1 MNVTLRQLKV
11 FASVARHMSY
21 TRAAEELHLSQPAVS
36 MQIKQL
42 EENVG
47 LHLFEQ
53 VGRGIHLTEA
63 GQEVHQCS
71 RVIQQQLNDTIAAL
85 EQMKGMQRG
94 RLSLAVAS
102 TANYFATRLIATF
115 SQRVER
121 LTVSLDVTN
130 REGLLH
136 DLENNETDLVIMGK
150 PPEELDLV
158 AEPFMDNPLVIIAA
172 PDHPFARRR
181 RIPLSDL
188 QREIFV
194 VREPVSG
201 TRIAMERF
209 FAEKGVRL
217 MTGMEMRSNEA
228 VQQAVQAGLGLGI
241 VSIHT
246 LELEL
251 ETRRLT
257 VLDVEGFP
265 IMRQWYIV
273 HRAGKRFSPVA
284 QLFKSFVLQEAAS
297 LWRLPGQGAVPV
309 RRERHKDEN
318 ADG

>member
-1 MNVTLRQLKV
+1 MHVTLRQLKV

-53 VGRGIHLTEA
+53 LGRAIHLTEA
-63 GQEVHQCS
+63 GQEVYQCS
-71 RVIQQQLNDTIAAL
+71 RVIQQQLDDTEAAL

-94 RLSLAVAS
+94 RLNLAVAS
-102 TANYFATRLIATF
+102 TANYFATHLIATF
-115 SQRVER
+115 SRRVEQ
-121 LTVSLDVTN
+121 LTVSLNVTN

-136 DLENNETDLVIMGK
+136 ALENNETDLVIMGQ

-158 AEPFMDNPLVIIAA
+158 AEPFMDNPLVVIAA
-172 PDHPFARRR
+172 PDHPFIRRR
-181 RIPLSDL
+181 RIPLADL
-188 QREIFV
+188 QGDSFV
-194 VREPVSG
+194 VREPASG
-201 TRIAMERF
+201 TRSAMERF
-209 FAEKGVRL
+209 FAEHGVRL
-217 MTGMEMRSNEA
+217 RTGMEMRSNEA

-251 ETRRLT
+251 ETGRLA

-284 QLFKSFVLQEAAS
+284 QAFKSFVLEEAAALWHPPGQEAEATS
-297 LWRLPGQGAVPV
+297 PPMR
-309 RRERHKDEN
+309 
-318 ADG
+318 

>member
-1 MNVTLRQLKV
+1 MHVTLRQLKV

-21 TRAAEELHLSQPAVS
+21 TRAAEDLHLSQPAVS

-42 EENVG
+42 EGNVG
-47 LHLFEQ
+47 LRLFEQ
-53 VGRGIHLTEA
+53 LGRGIHLTEA
-63 GQEVHQCS
+63 GQEVYQCS
-71 RVIQQQLNDTIAAL
+71 RVIQQQLDDTSSVL

-94 RLSLAVAS
+94 HLKLAVAS

-115 SQRVER
+115 SQRVEH
-121 LTVSLDVTN
+121 LAVSLDVTN
-130 REGLLH
+130 REGLLN

-158 AEPFMDNPLVIIAA
+158 AEQFMDNPLVVIAA
-172 PDHPFARRR
+172 TGHAFVNRR
-181 RIPLSDL
+181 RIPLTDL
-188 QREIFV
+188 QSETFV
-194 VREPVSG
+194 VREPASG

-217 MTGMEMRSNEA
+217 RTGMEMRSNEA

-251 ETRRLT
+251 ETRRLA

-284 QLFKSFVLQEAAS
+284 QAFKSFVLEEAATLWHPPGQEADAGS
-297 LWRLPGQGAVPV
+297 RAG
-309 RRERHKDEN
+309 
-318 ADG
+318 